1 MQTNKLMN
9 EQCKYTRVYVCIY
22 ARLESKKK
30 KKTLKTVCLSS
41 HTHCTHNE
49 EGKRKCTTFFFIKI
63 CVVSFPFDSSFPF
76 NSPAPVQYLVFVY
89 SNSDEDLY
97 ATTRALRDRDQT
109 DMCSVSSTVLY
120 RTHNTY
126 KHNKISIVVTVLR
139 IPLYRCS
146 AYTYIDTKPIHTSH
160 SVASVCRQ

>member
-1 MQTNKLMN
+1 MCVFMLVLRARRKKNTEDGLSVVTHSLHTQRRGKT
-9 EQCKYTRVYVCIY
+9 QVYNV
-22 ARLESKKK
+22 
-30 KKTLKTVCLSS
+30 
-41 HTHCTHNE
+41 
-49 EGKRKCTTFFFIKI
+49 FFFIKI

-89 SNSDEDLY
+89 SNSGEDLY

-120 RTHNTY
+120 RTHNTC